1 MKRLRLSLP
10 SPALVI
16 SIIALIVA
24 MGGTGYAALKLPKNS
39 VGTKQLKKNAVTG
52 SKVKNSSLTG
62 SDIKNGSLSGSD
74 LKLSSLGTVP
84 SATNATNAANAT
96 SAAHAAAADTATV
109 AGDVK
114 YLHHFDFTTG
124 ANAPGGADIVTIGPF
139 TLRALCDINNAGTD
153 NAELDITTTEAHSAF
168 DASPEVDDFS
178 PGPPQMFRQST
189 AATGTTNIEF
199 SSTLGG
205 AYAPDGTFFYGLFP
219 VHVNPPGQVGKCEFQ
234 GTYNTNA

>member
-1 MKRLRLSLP
+1 VNWLRARRP

-16 SIIALIVA
+16 SIIALVMA

-39 VGTKQLKKNAVTG
+39 VGNKQLKTNAVTG
-52 SKVKNSSLTG
+52 SKVKNGSLTG
-62 SDIKNGSLSGSD
+62 KD
-74 LKLSSLGTVP
+74 LKLSALGTVP
-84 SATNATNAANAT
+84 AATNATNATNAVN
-96 SAAHAAAADTATV
+96 AGHATAADTATV

-114 YLHHFDFTTG
+114 YLKHFDFTTG

-139 TLRALCDINNAGTD
+139 TLRALCDINNAGND

-178 PGPPQMFRQST
+178 PGPPQEFRQST
-189 AATGTTNIEF
+189 ATTGTTNIEF
-199 SSTLGG
+199 SSLLGG

-219 VHVNPPGQVGKCEFQ
+219 VHVNPPGQVGQCEFQ